1 LEAIPMAM
9 LVCDPFVEERLR
21 AEREAK
27 GLDLWDEV
35 WEGMYVMA
43 PLANDEH
50 QFLQTRLATI
60 LDFVVGLAGKGEVR
74 AGVNVSDR
82 IEQWEHNY
90 RCPDVAVFLNGGAAR
105 NCGTHWVGG
114 PDFAIEVTSP
124 KDKSRDKL
132 DFYAAVGVHE
142 LLLIDRD
149 PWSLVHYALQGGALV
164 EVGRSTPPSSL
175 RLESTVVPLSLRLLA
190 GGARPTIEVIH
201 RDSGQKW
208 LV

>member
-1 LEAIPMAM
+1 MAM

-35 WEGMYVMA
+35 WEGMYVRA

-105 NCGTHWVGG
+105 NRGTHWVGG
-114 PDFAIEVTSP
+114 PDFAIEVTGP

-132 DFYAAVGVHE
+132 EFYAAVGVHE

-149 PWSLVHYALQGGALV
+149 PWSLVFHELQGSALV
-164 EVGRSTPPSSL
+164 EVGRSEPPCSL
-175 RLESTVVPLSLRLLA
+175 RLESKVLPLSLRLLS

>member
-1 LEAIPMAM
+1 MAM
-9 LVCDPFVEERLR
+9 LVCDPHVEERLR

-60 LDFVVGLAGKGEVR
+60 LDSVVGLTGKGEVR

-82 IEQWEHNY
+82 VDQWEHNY
-90 RCPDVAVFLNGGAAR
+90 RCPDVAVFLDGGAAR

-114 PDFAIEVTSP
+114 PDFTIEIISP
-124 KDKSRDKL
+124 GDKSRDKL
-132 DFYAAVGVHE
+132 KFYAAIGVHE
-142 LLLIDRD
+142 MLLIDRD
-149 PWSLVHYALQGGALV
+149 PWSLMLHELRGGALV
-164 EVGRSTPPSSL
+164 QVGLSTVGSPT
-175 RLESTVVPLSLRLLA
+175 RLDSKVVPLSWRLVPGGLRPA
-190 GGARPTIEVIH
+190 IEVVH
-201 RDSGQKW
+201 RDSTQKW